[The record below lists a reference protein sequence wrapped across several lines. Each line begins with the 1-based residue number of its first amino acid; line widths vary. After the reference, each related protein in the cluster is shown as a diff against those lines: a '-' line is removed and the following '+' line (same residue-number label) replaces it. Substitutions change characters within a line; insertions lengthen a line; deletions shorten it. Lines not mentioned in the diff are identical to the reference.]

1 MLKTEFA
8 LMWLALA
15 VSTFACT
22 PERAPRTAIAPR
34 AATAFST
41 ASEPNTATEPEEL
54 RQFAVEIAE
63 YQRALDVFQR
73 AVMHPQPAPEH
84 FSAKAL
90 ERELKG
96 RFDQLRFARARG
108 YLYWHDSGPFR
119 SFNEPGCHF
128 GVLTHDGVPCSSALV
143 PPVELSEQAAHELL
157 SAVSNEALPTVPK
170 VCMCGGKASV
180 MHSFVFYAEDE
191 TPIATITLNLSYHDL
206 KTAPEDGHAK
216 FGLSYTSEA
225 FRQWYAGFCKA
236 AGMPLCVYWDRERK
250 DAFLNVVN
258 THQIRAPERSPLELV
273 ADRPLNE
280 LDAQSRRVLCAI
292 AHDHNERRPSRGPDD
307 TYGRES
313 ESGEVWTGRAIAWPE
328 CERQFPTCKQTLSV
342 VWPCEQAALA
352 GDPGFFEPE
361 VAHCKAYADCIWGFV
376 DQWGG
381 MRPLP

>member
-1 MLKTEFA
+1 MLKTAIA
-8 LMWLALA
+8 LSGGVLAA
-15 VSTFACT
+15 STFACASE
-22 PERAPRTAIAPR
+22 PAPRAAIAPR
-34 AATAFST
+34 VAPAFGTAN
-41 ASEPNTATEPEEL
+41 EPITGTEPDEL
-54 RQFAVEIAE
+54 RQFAVEINE

-90 ERELKG
+90 ELELKG

-108 YLYWHDSGPFR
+108 YLYWHDAGPFR
-119 SFNEPGCHF
+119 SFNEPGCRF
-128 GVLTHDGVPCSSALV
+128 GVLTHEGTPCSSALV
-143 PPVELSEQAAHELL
+143 PPVELSQRAAHELL

-180 MHSFVFYAEDE
+180 MHSFVFYAEDD

-206 KTAPEDGHAK
+206 FTAPDDGHAK
-216 FGLSYTSEA
+216 SGLSYTSEA

-236 AGMPLCVYWDRERK
+236 AGMPLCVYWDGERK
-250 DAFLNVVN
+250 DAFLNLVK
-258 THQIRAPERSPLELV
+258 TRQIRAPERSPLDLV

-292 AHDHNERRPSRGPDD
+292 AHDRNERRPSRGPDD
-307 TYGRES
+307 SYGRES

-328 CERQFPTCKQTLSV
+328 CERQFPTCNQALSV

-352 GDPGFFEPE
+352 GDPGFFKPE
-361 VAHCKAYADCIWGFV
+361 AAHCKAYADCIWGFA
-376 DQWGG
+376 DQWRGT
-381 MRPLP
+381 RSSP